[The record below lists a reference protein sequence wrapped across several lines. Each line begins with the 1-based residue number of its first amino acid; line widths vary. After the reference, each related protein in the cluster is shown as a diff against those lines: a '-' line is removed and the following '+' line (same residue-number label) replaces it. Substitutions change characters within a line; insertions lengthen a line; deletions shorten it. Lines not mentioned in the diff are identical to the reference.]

1 MKVKFVFLGGQNAGK
16 TSILRR
22 HFHGTFY
29 ANGRMPT
36 IGADVYS
43 TITTTRPS
51 PSPSSTETS
60 DVEEDK
66 KEKRN
71 DVVETTAKHNNH
83 TAQQRRRPISIQVW
97 DTPGRER
104 FVNPNGKTRY
114 TAYFSDNF
122 LRNVDAVC
130 LVYDVSSS
138 TSFTH
143 VLNWYYE
150 LIERIQRMK
159 ANHKRTRHLPI
170 VIVGNKI
177 DIFQDRDTRQ
187 KELLNR
193 KKEVVRQRNVLGLT
207 GDWRGRD
214 YRYEYSANAP
224 ALTSSAPTK
233 PSSLRKNSKNKMDG
247 NTNDDEGRENRL
259 ELLTYLGTNTNYL
272 EAILNNEVYRGSY
285 FDSLLSSEDNS
296 HPDKDMVQLWCMR
309 NGLIHMDVSAKSGA
323 GIDDLIHQLIDIALK
338 QMDED
343 ASTKTK
349 TTAKNNHNRNDLYCT
364 TLKRNDELDLHQ
376 RYVPKARS
384 CFPLSFQCC
393 CK

>member
-1 MKVKFVFLGGQNAGK
+1 MSKQKRVRVICVHETSTHVLARHPILKTPTSILYHGRKQKADYFHLWRKSVLICATIAICRGQKMKVKFVFLGGQNAGK

-22 HFHGTFY
+22 HFHGNFY
-29 ANGRMPT
+29 ADGRMPT

-43 TITTTRPS
+43 TITTTRSS
-51 PSPSSTETS
+51 PSPSTTDTS
-60 DVEEDK
+60 EVEEDK
-66 KEKRN
+66 KEERN
-71 DVVETTAKHNNH
+71 YFVETAKNNH
-83 TAQQRRRPISIQVW
+83 TARRRPISIQVW

-122 LRNVDAVC
+122 LRDVDAVC

-150 LIERIQRMK
+150 LIERIRRMK
-159 ANHKRTRHLPI
+159 ANHERTRHLPI

-193 KKEVVRQRNVLGLT
+193 KKEIVQQRNVLGLT
-207 GDWRGRD
+207 GNWRGRD

-224 ALTSSAPTK
+224 ALTSAPTK
-233 PSSLRKNSKNKMDG
+233 PK
-247 NTNDDEGRENRL
+247 ENRL

-285 FDSLLSSEDNS
+285 LDSLLSSEDNS
-296 HPDKDMVQLWCMR
+296 HPDKDMVQLWCM
-309 NGLIHMDVSAKSGA
+309 VSA
-323 GIDDLIHQLIDIALK
+323 
-338 QMDED
+338 
-343 ASTKTK
+343 
-349 TTAKNNHNRNDLYCT
+349 
-364 TLKRNDELDLHQ
+364 
-376 RYVPKARS
+376 
-384 CFPLSFQCC
+384 FQYGMIT
-393 CK
+393 

>member
-1 MKVKFVFLGGQNAGK
+1 MKVKFVFLGGQNSGK

-22 HFHGTFY
+22 YFHGNFY
-29 ANGRMPT
+29 ADGRMPT

-43 TITTTRPS
+43 TITATIAPPS
-51 PSPSSTETS
+51 PSTIEISE
-60 DVEEDK
+60 DEEEVI
-66 KEKRN
+66 EKRKN
-71 DVVETTAKHNNH
+71 SVDTVKNNQTT
-83 TAQQRRRPISIQVW
+83 RRRPISIQVW

-104 FVNPNGKTRY
+104 FVNPNGNKRY
-114 TAYFSDNF
+114 TASFSDNF
-122 LRNVDAVC
+122 LRNLDAVC

-143 VLNWYYE
+143 VLNWYYG

-343 ASTKTK
+343 ASTKT
-349 TTAKNNHNRNDLYCT
+349 TAKNNHNRNDLYCT

>member
-1 MKVKFVFLGGQNAGK
+1 MKVKFVFLGGQNSGK

-22 HFHGTFY
+22 YFHGNFY
-29 ANGRMPT
+29 ADGRMPT

-43 TITTTRPS
+43 TITATISPPS
-51 PSPSSTETS
+51 PSTIEISE
-60 DVEEDK
+60 DEEEVI
-66 KEKRN
+66 EKRKN
-71 DVVETTAKHNNH
+71 SVDTVKNNQTT
-83 TAQQRRRPISIQVW
+83 RRRPISIQVW

-104 FVNPNGKTRY
+104 FVNPNGNTRY
-114 TAYFSDNF
+114 TASFSDNF
-122 LRNVDAVC
+122 LRNLDAVC

-150 LIERIQRMK
+150 LIERVRRMK
-159 ANHKRTRHLPI
+159 ANHERTRHLPI

-193 KKEVVRQRNVLGLT
+193 KKEIVQQRNVLGLI
-207 GDWRGRD
+207 GNWRGRD

-224 ALTSSAPTK
+224 ALTSTPTK
-233 PSSLRKNSKNKMDG
+233 PSSSCTRTNNKIDG
-247 NTNDDEGRENRL
+247 STSGIGGKENRL

-285 FDSLLSSEDNS
+285 LDSLLSSEDNS

-338 QMDED
+338 QMDES
-343 ASTKTK
+343 AI
-349 TTAKNNHNRNDLYCT
+349 TAKNNNSRNDLFCT
-364 TLKRNDELDLHQ
+364 TLIRNDELDLHQ
-376 RYVPKARS
+376 RYGPKPRS
-384 CFPLSFQCC
+384 CFPLSFKCC
-393 CK
+393 CR